1 MVLRLNR
8 NDRATDD
15 SSMTAPRICRACG
28 APLSGDVRWCL
39 RCYEPAREL
48 TPRAAVWEPGSFV
61 DAPTVSGPSVAHSSR
76 WEKSVTTFGPVG
88 RIGWTCVV
96 ALFVLSSA
104 TGSPLLLLFELPIAV
119 VVLRGVWAKG
129 WVVPQ
134 DSQSGRRRHAL
145 PDGHPSSWL
154 EDIADIKQTI
164 WLTLAGLVVM
174 GSIMYGPPVVKFAA
188 IATAIVAGCV
198 AFFRGPLGRA

>member
-1 MVLRLNR
+1 MCRGTLR
-8 NDRATDD
+8 
-15 SSMTAPRICRACG
+15 SCP
-28 APLSGDVRWCL
+28 
-39 RCYEPAREL
+39 
-48 TPRAAVWEPGSFV
+48 
-61 DAPTVSGPSVAHSSR
+61 
-76 WEKSVTTFGPVG
+76 
-88 RIGWTCVV
+88 
-96 ALFVLSSA
+96 SA

-119 VVLRGVWAKG
+119 VVLKGVWAKG

-134 DSQSGRRRHAL
+134 EPRSGRRRDAL

-188 IATAIVAGCV
+188 IATAVVAGCV